1 MNALALLK
9 LLATA
14 GNTVRM
20 PHSKPLGAG
29 LFELREGRVR
39 LFSMFRPGRRVV
51 LLEGLIKKRADI
63 PSAVLK
69 RVRKYQRTREAAE
82 AREVGEE

>member
-1 MNALALLK
+1 M
-9 LLATA
+9 
-14 GNTVRM
+14 RM

-39 LFSMFRPGRRVV
+39 LFYMFRPGRRIV

-69 RVRKYQRTREAAE
+69 RVRQHQRTLEAADAREAGE
-82 AREVGEE
+82 A

>member
-1 MNALALLK
+1 M
-9 LLATA
+9 
-14 GNTVRM
+14 
-20 PHSKPLGAG
+20 
-29 LFELREGRVR
+29 R
-39 LFSMFRPGRRVV
+39 LFYMFRPGRRIV